1 MTSTSAVPEEL
12 YAFAQAALAH
22 VRDLAERNDVP
33 QKYMERV
40 HFHEDGTWTRES
52 WNSPYWHY
60 FVKLHYD
67 YDLARFPGLVEAT
80 ESLWQKGFF
89 DPIEF
94 RDKDGQLCDPTDFGT
109 VGVYLV
115 EELLDLL
122 LEYPEKTQSFEVD
135 PSELSELVD
144 AWWIRRRTIPA
155 SQTRIVVIPLLNFES
170 DVESLQLSDKLELT
184 RFSSELKTYFWSSLD
199 WISGDYRIGE
209 YAHSNWM
216 LTGTISAPGGVPID
230 TMPLVRQATL
240 AITSMRLCAPG
251 HVGTR
256 AALSAAPP
264 PSSPPGRGGT
274 GINDLDVSRH
284 SSTYRF
290 SSGIVRQVL
299 ETFTQLREA
308 DDSGRLKEL
317 ALSLRRFNQSYERE
331 RLEDQIIDL
340 TIALESSILFG
351 THEELSHRLAMRAAV
366 LLWGQVPSDDTFSLI
381 RHVYKVRSKIV
392 HSGIGVREQA
402 ALRQKDGD
410 LTPNQLV
417 AALRE
422 VTAKVLRTYLV
433 SVVAKRSL
441 KDVNNSLD
449 SRMRTPPG

>member
-1 MTSTSAVPEEL
+1 MTPSSTVPEEL
-12 YAFAQAALAH
+12 HAFAQAALAH
-22 VRDLAERNDVP
+22 VRDLAERHDVP

-40 HFHEDGTWTRES
+40 HFHEDGRWTREG

-67 YDLARFPGLVEAT
+67 YDLERFPGLIEAT

-89 DPIEF
+89 DPIEI
-94 RDKDGQLCDPTDFGT
+94 RRDGQLLDPTDFGT
-109 VGVYLV
+109 VGVYLA
-115 EELLDLL
+115 EGLLDLV
-122 LEYPEKTQSFEVD
+122 LEYPDKTRSFEID
-135 PSELSELVD
+135 PSKFSELVE
-144 AWWIRRRTIPA
+144 AWWTRRRTVPA

-170 DVESLQLSDKLELT
+170 DVEPLQLSDELELT

-199 WISGDYRIGE
+199 WISGFYRIGE
-209 YAHSNWM
+209 FAHSNWM
-216 LTGTISAPGGVPID
+216 LTGTISAASGVPID

-240 AITSMRLCAPG
+240 AITSMRLGAPG

-264 PSSPPGRGGT
+264 PSSPSHRGGT

-290 SSGIVRQVL
+290 SSGLVRQVL
-299 ETFTQLREA
+299 ETFAQLREA
-308 DDSGRLKEL
+308 DDSGRLREL

-392 HSGIGVREQA
+392 HAGMSVREQA
-402 ALRQKDGD
+402 AQRKKDGD
-410 LTPNQLV
+410 LTPDQLV
-417 AALRE
+417 EALRE
-422 VTAKVLRTYLV
+422 VTSKVLLTYLANIA
-433 SVVAKRSL
+433 AKRSL
-441 KDVNNSLD
+441 EDINNSLD
-449 SRMRTPPG
+449 SMMRTPPG